1 MIPPRPERTSDQ
13 PTWLASADTADGWLA
28 APMRGERNAVRWR
41 RALAGD
47 FAELAHL
54 ADALEPDADRVPL
67 DDGQLADLRGRASAA
82 GRLAIDAVLADLA
95 LLREHGHAPTFEL
108 LRRYERDADPDLPV
122 DVHSFHVDTANVPTE
137 TILCTYH
144 GDPSEVLPRALATRR
159 VDEPALRA
167 RLRQRFVATGEA
179 DDEAAFAAWLLE
191 NAFALHYAPL
201 PGAEPFA
208 CGRGELWRLAVDH
221 PGSTTVAC
229 IHRAPPHRADAGPR
243 LLLIS

>member
-1 MIPPRPERTSDQ
+1 MGDPL
-13 PTWLASADTADGWLA
+13 WLVSTDTAGEWLR

-41 RALAGD
+41 RTLDCD

-54 ADALEPDADRVPL
+54 ADALEPDAERVPL
-67 DDGQLADLRGRASAA
+67 DDAQLAALRANASVA
-82 GRLAIDAVLADLA
+82 GQLAIDAVLADLG
-95 LLREHGHAPTFEL
+95 LLREHGHEPTFEL
-108 LRRYERDADPDLPV
+108 LRRYERDPDPDLPV
-122 DVHSFHVDTANVPTE
+122 DVHSFHVDTANAPAE

-159 VDEPALRA
+159 IDEPELRA
-167 RLRQRFVATGEA
+167 RLRRRFG
-179 DDEAAFAAWLLE
+179 DGDEVAFAAWLVE

-201 PGAEPFA
+201 PGAAPFA

-221 PGSTTVAC
+221 PGSAATAC

>member
-1 MIPPRPERTSDQ
+1 MIPSQPERTSDQ
-13 PTWLASADTADGWLA
+13 PHWLVSADTARAWLT

-41 RALAGD
+41 RTLAGD

-54 ADALEPDADRVPL
+54 ANALEPHADRVPL
-67 DDGQLADLRGRASAA
+67 DEELLAALKARASAA

-108 LRRYERDADPDLPV
+108 LRCYERDADPDLPV
-122 DVHSFHVDTANVPTE
+122 DVHSFHVDTANAPTE

-144 GDPSEVLPRALATRR
+144 GDASEVLPRAMAVRR
-159 VDEPALRA
+159 VDAPELRA
-167 RLRQRFVATGEA
+167 RLRRRFG
-179 DDEAAFAAWLLE
+179 DGDEAAFEAWLVE
-191 NAFALHYAPL
+191 HAFALHYAPL
-201 PGAEPFA
+201 PGAAPFA

-221 PGSTTVAC
+221 PGSVAVAC